1 MPVCGGFDFQSR
13 RFFAFTQTYDD
24 LQGHGQPMGGYFAVS
39 TLLFYFSCDLRQSKK
54 VRTRRLGIPAMSMNT
69 EIM

>member
-1 MPVCGGFDFQSR
+1 
-13 RFFAFTQTYDD
+13 
-24 LQGHGQPMGGYFAVS
+24 MGGYFAVS

-54 VRTRRLGIPAMSMNT
+54 VRTRRRGIPAMSMNT